1 MSTSRAK
8 QIAQKRKTK
17 TKKSGNGARTAYSK
31 RKRMR
36 RGPKHLTGM
45 TKKRR

>member
-17 TKKSGNGARTAYSK
+17 TKKSGNGAKTNYAK
-31 RKRMR
+31 RKRMKK
-36 RGPKHLTGM
+36 GSTKHFTGG
-45 TKKRR
+45 KKR